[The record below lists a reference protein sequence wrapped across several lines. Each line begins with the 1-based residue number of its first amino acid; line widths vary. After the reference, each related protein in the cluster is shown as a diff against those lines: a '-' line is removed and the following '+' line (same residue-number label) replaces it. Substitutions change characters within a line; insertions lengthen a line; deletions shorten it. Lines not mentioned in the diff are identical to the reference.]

1 MDHDPIN
8 IQLAQHEIDVVSAS
22 SLPSIGCGGECIFVG
37 RTRPEHHEK
46 HGNLLALQY
55 ACYPEMAEKELR
67 SVAKEAI
74 DRYSTRVVRVTHAIG
89 RVAIDEASVV
99 IATSSEHRKD
109 AFDACQYIIDELKQ
123 RVPIWKQ
130 ELWADGTTWK
140 NGKPLQE
147 L

>member
-1 MDHDPIN
+1 
-8 IQLAQHEIDVVSAS
+8 
-22 SLPSIGCGGECIFVG
+22 
-37 RTRPEHHEK
+37 
-46 HGNLLALQY
+46 
-55 ACYPEMAEKELR
+55 MAEKELR

-109 AFDACQYIIDELKQ
+109 AFDACQYIIDGLKQ

>member
-46 HGNLLALQY
+46 HGSLLALQY

>member
-89 RVAIDEASVV
+89 SVAIDEASVV

>member
-8 IQLAQHEIDVVSAS
+8 ILLAQHEIDVVSAS

-140 NGKPLQE
+140 NGKLLQE

>member
-46 HGNLLALQY
+46 HGNLLALRY